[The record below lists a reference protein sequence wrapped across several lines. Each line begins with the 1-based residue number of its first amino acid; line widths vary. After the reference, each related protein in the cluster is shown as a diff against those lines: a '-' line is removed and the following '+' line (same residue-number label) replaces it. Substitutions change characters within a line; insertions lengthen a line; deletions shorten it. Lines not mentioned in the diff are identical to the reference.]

1 VVIHRT
7 DRVAEVLKRDEGLI
21 DTFISVSDH
30 FRGLRNPIMRKTMGR
45 LATIEQAARV
55 AGVDADVLVVR
66 LNAAVG
72 EQPEE
77 DGAQQSENVQP
88 EEEPEMSTVDAGLPP
103 ELARIPPDQVVELDV
118 REALRR
124 GEEPFSQIM
133 AARRPV
139 PPGGALRLR
148 AIFEPAPLYAVLKK
162 QGLDHWTEKHAED
175 DWEIWF
181 FPAGDGIRDSGVGE
195 RAALAPESRIPDPG
209 DEDVVVLDVR
219 GMEPP
224 EPMVHTLAA
233 LEQLPAGKTLLQIN
247 ERVPQFLLPKL
258 EELGFVYEVR
268 EQNDAL
274 VRVFIRRRKAS

>member
-1 VVIHRT
+1 MVIRRT

-45 LATIEQAARV
+45 LATVEQAARV
-55 AGVDADVLVVR
+55 AGVDADLLVAR

-72 EQPEE
+72 EEPEE
-77 DGAQQSENVQP
+77 DGARQSENVQP
-88 EEEPEMSTVDAGLPP
+88 EEESVMSTVDPGLPP
-103 ELARIPPDQVVELDV
+103 ELARIPSDQVVELDV

-133 AARRPV
+133 AARRQV
-139 PPGGALRLR
+139 SPGGALRLR

-175 DWEIWF
+175 DWEVWF
-181 FPAGDGIRDSGVGE
+181 FPAGAGSRDSASGE
-195 RAALAPESRIPDPG
+195 RSPVTPEPRAPDP
-209 DEDVVVLDVR
+209 DEDVIVLDVR

-224 EPMVHTLAA
+224 EPMVRTLAA
-233 LEQLPAGKTLLQIN
+233 LEELPAGKTLLQIN

-274 VRVFIRRRKAS
+274 VRVFIRRRKVS